1 MYIIKIL
8 DYKMKTIN
16 LHSQKYD
23 RKTLK
28 DYIYAVD
35 FTELLSTQHI
45 DISFAVRY
53 ILNKKYQLS
62 LKDKTITPEVVVQ
75 YQSHLSLKELNNA
88 LLNYDSDDDSI
99 DDFET
104 VCNRENICSLKK

>member
-1 MYIIKIL
+1 
-8 DYKMKTIN
+8 MKTIN

-23 RKTLK
+23 RQTLK
-28 DYIYAVD
+28 DHIYAVD

-62 LKDKTITPEVVVQ
+62 LKDKTITPEIVVQ
-75 YQSHLSLKELNNA
+75 YQPHISLKELNNA
-88 LLNYDSDDDSI
+88 LLAYDSDDDSV

-104 VCNRENICSLKK
+104 VCNRPP